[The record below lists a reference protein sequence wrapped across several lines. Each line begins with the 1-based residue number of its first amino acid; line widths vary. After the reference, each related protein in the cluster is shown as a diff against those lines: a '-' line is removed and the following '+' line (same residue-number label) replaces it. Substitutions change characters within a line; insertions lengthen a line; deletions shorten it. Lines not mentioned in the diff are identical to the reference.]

1 MGDPVRAARLPR
13 LVALLVA
20 TVAVNGCGAAMLARL
35 DATSL
40 AGPAEAVFAPGA
52 ARELVEQGLGQP
64 TTTRALPDGSRLAT
78 YSYHLR
84 NPEWRVLKW
93 MFAAGTVI
101 TVGFTEPIWV
111 PWATYQ
117 WKRSMATAT
126 FAYGADDRV
135 VSVRPPPAY
144 GAADESL
151 GTLALDD
158 VRARCRE
165 EHPPAAVPI
174 TGRGPSGYDACLA
187 RRLAIW
193 GIE

>member
-1 MGDPVRAARLPR
+1 MGDPVRTSRLPC
-13 LVALLVA
+13 LAALLLA

-40 AGPAEAVFAPGA
+40 EGPAELVFEPGA
-52 ARELVEQGLGQP
+52 TRQGVEQRLGPP
-64 TTTRALPDGSRLAT
+64 TATQALPDGSRLAT
-78 YSYHLR
+78 YTYHLR
-84 NPEWRVLKW
+84 NPEWRALKW

-101 TVGFTEPIWV
+101 TVGFTEPFWV

-126 FAYGADDRV
+126 FAYGADDRL

-144 GAADESL
+144 GSADESL
-151 GTLALDD
+151 GTPVLDD
-158 VRARCRE
+158 IRARCRE
-165 EHPPAAVPI
+165 EHPPATPPV
-174 TGRGPSGYDACLA
+174 TGRATSGYELCLA